1 MPQSGLASLATEI
14 GNLTAIHD
22 AGRVICVDGGCVHVG
37 GLGTLARVGDRLRLV
52 RRHAPPIEG
61 EVIQIAP
68 ESLTMLP
75 DTSLDGIAVDDRVLL
90 LGTSGIFPCDD
101 WIGRVIDPMG
111 QPLDGR
117 PLPTGPQE
125 RSLQNP
131 PPLAT
136 SRRGLGARLE
146 TGLRAF
152 NTLLPIVRGQRLG
165 IFAGSGVGK
174 TRLLSQFAK
183 NLQSDVVVVA
193 LIGERGREVG
203 EFVSDVLGEKGMK
216 RCIIVAATSD
226 QSPIMRR
233 RCAWTAMT
241 VAEHFRDGGAHVLLL
256 ADSVTRFAEAHREIV
271 AARGEAPVLRGF
283 PASTAHTVMSL
294 AERAG
299 PGPWDGGDITAI
311 FTVLVAGSDMDEPI
325 ADILRGV
332 MDGHIILDRRIAE
345 RGRFP
350 AIDLPRS
357 VSRSL
362 PNAASD
368 AENQTISMARQLMGT
383 YDENQTMIRAGLYV
397 AGSDPILDQAVNIW
411 PELDAFLSEEEPGKI
426 AESFSRL
433 RLILRRGTS
442 ARQNDAPS

>member
-14 GNLTAIHD
+14 GNLTAVHD

-125 RSLQNP
+125 RPLQNS

-256 ADSVTRFAEAHREIV
+256 ADSVTRFAEAHREIA

-368 AENQTISMARQLMGT
+368 AEHQTISMARQLMGT
-383 YDENQTMIRAGLYV
+383 FDENQTMIRAGLYV

-442 ARQNDAPS
+442 ARQNDAPG